1 MPLNKKLILACIAV
15 LSITAGCKK
24 DKEPE
29 KVDESKLF
37 KIYNNSGAT
46 INLKI
51 YRNSIDYI
59 NDENLAINTRFDNGQ
74 FIYLDPTEFDATKGY
89 FIDFYT
95 DDLTINTW
103 GIGNDYG
110 PNRTISIRI
119 AAGSDYTINKRA
131 SCDARS
137 VLLKDNKPTIW
148 KAVDAFSGN
157 TGARVWDTLSADK
170 KNYQLECKRHS
181 IKLARIKAAQD
192 TISWIF
198 DPLEFSYFIQPPSS
212 TIFMGQLAEVGDNPH
227 VLIYNYSKPYLGDI
241 HLFNFPGAT
250 GTKDTIMI
258 QDPYYMNFYMMVRQ
272 Q

>member
-51 YRNSIDYI
+51 YRNSDDFSNDI
-59 NDENLAINTRFDNGQ
+59 NPAINTRFDNGQ
-74 FIYLDPTEFDATKGY
+74 FIYLDPTEYDVSKYY
-89 FIDFYT
+89 FADYYNDDFTTTNWGVIYRP
-95 DDLTINTW
+95 DGLSSISLKINA
-103 GIGNDYG
+103 GGNVTFY
-110 PNRTISIRI
+110 RS
-119 AAGSDYTINKRA
+119 SY
-131 SCDARS
+131 CDARPI
-137 VLLKDNKPTIW
+137 LLKNNKPSTW
-148 KAVDAFSGN
+148 KAVDAFSGR
-157 TGARVWDTLSADK
+157 TGVRIWDTLSSDK
-170 KNYQLECKRHS
+170 KNYRLECKRDI
-181 IKLARIKAAQD
+181 IKLLRIIGTDSIGITYSVSASAFSQPEGA
-192 TISWIF
+192 SIF
-198 DPLEFSYFIQPPSS
+198 HSELVSINNSAN
-212 TIFMGQLAEVGDNPH
+212 T
-227 VLIYNYSKPYLGDI
+227 LIYNYTKPYIGDPKV
-241 HLFNFPGAT
+241 FNFPGAT